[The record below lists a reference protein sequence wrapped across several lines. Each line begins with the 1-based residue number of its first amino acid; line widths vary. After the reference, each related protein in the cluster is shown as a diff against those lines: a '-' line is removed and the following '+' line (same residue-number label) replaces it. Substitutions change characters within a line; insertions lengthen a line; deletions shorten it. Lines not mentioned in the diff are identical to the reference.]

1 MKSIYL
7 DVLIVLNIY
16 VNYFLLRATAK
27 FTHTPLKTI
36 RCIISSVIGS
46 LFSLT
51 ILLPAGNFLI
61 PLAIKLGAAVVI
73 VGMAFGVKDKKH
85 TLKLILTE
93 ENTMNIFKKNNE
105 KKTTQKL
112 PMTGKVR
119 KGFRAYCAV
128 IAAATL
134 VCGMSVTAF
143 AASDPITVVNNLSDF
158 IFGLIRAIGLILL
171 GFGIVQVGLSL
182 KSHDPSQR
190 ANGFLTLA
198 GGIIITFAKE
208 ILTLITG

>member
-1 MKSIYL
+1 
-7 DVLIVLNIY
+7 
-16 VNYFLLRATAK
+16 
-27 FTHTPLKTI
+27 
-36 RCIISSVIGS
+36 
-46 LFSLT
+46 
-51 ILLPAGNFLI
+51 
-61 PLAIKLGAAVVI
+61 
-73 VGMAFGVKDKKH
+73 
-85 TLKLILTE
+85 
-93 ENTMNIFKKNNE
+93 MNIFKKNNE

-112 PMTGKVR
+112 PMTGKVQ

-198 GGIIITFAKE
+198 GGIIIKYLCKGNPYPYYRLRE
-208 ILTLITG
+208 HSYQTGHTWHFRYAPNLKGGANR